1 MSTTIK
7 VNVFGLGK
15 VGSVM
20 AALYASRGYFV
31 QGYDPAPKFFTELI
45 GKVSEPIEPGLA
57 ALIESGEGRF
67 AVNPE
72 LRKLDQ
78 ASISL
83 VIVPTPTNSLGGY
96 DLSFL
101 RSSLNTIMTHLPP
114 ESDHTVVIKSTVLP
128 GDVQRLSDEL
138 SQKFGFVPSVV
149 YSPEFIAL
157 GDVVKNMTNPNL
169 LLIGSQDAIAADLV
183 ETITLNVV
191 ENKPTIWKL
200 NLEEAELAK
209 VALNSYITMKIS
221 FANLIGEAAA
231 RLGSKSPSR
240 VLEAI
245 GSDPRVGKAYL
256 SPGMG
261 FGGPCFPRD
270 NRALAVALNDLG
282 LPVELPNS
290 VDQVNRF
297 VESNFTESILTT
309 LGAMGNSQARVL
321 IIGLTYKT
329 GTSETVESQPL
340 KITQDLLMSGV
351 AKIHVFDPNVKDS
364 DLKSLVPKA
373 TVHRDKRELRD
384 LAFELIFVGL
394 PILSKKELADISG
407 DSKIINP
414 WG

>member
-1 MSTTIK
+1 MSTTI
-7 VNVFGLGK
+7 NVFGLGK

-20 AALYASRGYFV
+20 AALYASKGYFV
-31 QGYDPAPKFFTELI
+31 QGFDPAPKFFTDLI
-45 GKVSEPIEPGLA
+45 GKVSKPIEPGLA
-57 ALIESGEGRF
+57 VLIDSGEGRVN
-67 AVNPE
+67 VNPKTS
-72 LRKLDQ
+72 KLNQ
-78 ASISL
+78 ANVSL
-83 VIVPTPTNSLGGY
+83 VIVPTPTNSSGGY
-96 DLSFL
+96 ELSFL
-101 RSSLNTIMTHLPP
+101 RSSLTTIMTHLLPG
-114 ESDHTVVIKSTVLP
+114 SDHTIVIKSTVLP

-138 SQKFGFVPSVV
+138 RQEFGFLPSVV

-157 GDVVKNMTNPNL
+157 GDVVKNMTNPDL
-169 LLIGSQDAIAADLV
+169 LLIGSSDADAADFIESLSMS
-183 ETITLNVV
+183 IL
-191 ENKPTIWKL
+191 ENKPKIWKL
-200 NLEEAELAK
+200 GIEEAELAK

-240 VLEAI
+240 VLQAI

-270 NRALAVALNDLG
+270 NRALAVSLSDLG

-297 VESNFTESILTT
+297 VETNFTETILNA
-309 LGAMGNSQARVL
+309 LDAIGNSQARVL
-321 IIGLTYKT
+321 VIGLTYKT

-340 KITQDLLMSGV
+340 KITQSLLKSGV

-364 DLKSLVPKA
+364 ELKSLLPEA
-373 TVHRDKRELRD
+373 TVHREKRELNNQ
-384 LAFELIFVGL
+384 AFDLIFVGL
-394 PILSKKELADISG
+394 PILNTKELADISG

-414 WG
+414 WA